1 MYLFGRENLA
11 LRGHPD
17 SITDQKFSDNL
28 GNVIVFLRET
38 ANYSP
43 ELAER
48 ITNTVMK
55 NATYLSP
62 QSQNEL
68 VDMVDVSTIQ
78 KDFINDIVTISIM
91 IIFYNVG

>member
-17 SITDQKFSDNL
+17 SITDQKFSDNP

-43 ELAER
+43 ELAEH
-48 ITNTVMK
+48 ITNPVMK

-62 QSQNEL
+62 QSQNGL

-91 IIFYNVG
+91 IIFCNVG

>member
-17 SITDQKFSDNL
+17 SITDQKFSDNP

-38 ANYSP
+38 ANYNP

-48 ITNTVMK
+48 ITNPVMK